1 MAAERGQEVTSSSI
15 HDPQHIIF
23 TATQDC
29 VALRMPLAEQ
39 NVILLSGP
47 IFKFAFELEG
57 NLVHIV
63 ALKLPDL
70 EDIVHS
76 SGHAQLAI
84 EIELDEFDCLRV
96 AFELAGFNA
105 IIALLVL

>member
-1 MAAERGQEVTSSSI
+1 
-15 HDPQHIIF
+15 
-23 TATQDC
+23 
-29 VALRMPLAEQ
+29 MPLAEQ

-47 IFKFAFELEG
+47 VFKFAFELEG
-57 NLVHIV
+57 NLVEII

-76 SGHAQLAI
+76 SSHTQLAI

-96 AFELAGFNA
+96 TFELASFDA
-105 IIALLVL
+105 VIALLVL